1 MLLITYVIENL
12 RNVYEEDFEEHF
24 DRIQENQ
31 NFLTYEFFQ
40 LSNIQNS
47 LNYKIFLKSEF
58 LISKLLKL

>member
-1 MLLITYVIENL
+1 MYVIENL

-58 LISKLLKL
+58 LISKLFKL

>member
-58 LISKLLKL
+58 LISKLFKL